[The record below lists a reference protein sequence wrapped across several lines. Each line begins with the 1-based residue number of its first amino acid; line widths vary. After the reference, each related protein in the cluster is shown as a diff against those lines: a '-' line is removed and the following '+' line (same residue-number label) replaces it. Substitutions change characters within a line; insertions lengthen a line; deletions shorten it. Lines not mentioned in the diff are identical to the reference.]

1 MTSLEKYLIRP
12 LDPVFDDILLEKF
25 FCDFVCRYD
34 PWASRQQWAVTIP
47 VALLQGDSS
56 HEILYYSRRRRTE
69 EHFSRL
75 SYVPHKLGEKWA
87 LRRLLLKYPVRNNVN
102 NFKLPGETFLAAAI
116 RLNLVHEGHEG
127 VLAFADARE
136 LLATPAELRTM
147 ISTLMLD
154 GSHFL
159 SIILNED
166 GSPNEANVT
175 SLTDDWCQHAVN
187 REVLYP
193 LRKRLEDIVEFLHEK
208 AEKFAEVD
216 GAVHFGLPA
225 RISRLNYGSL
235 DLSERV
241 RRILQEEQG
250 RWNAR
255 LESEKYN
262 MIRAS
267 LNSEQSTLFEF
278 VQEKIDSNVPGVSW
292 VFANGPAGTGKTFV
306 ADGLLS
312 YVRSKGFIAK
322 ASAATWL
329 AAGNFAGAVS
339 VHNLFGLGVSDGVE
353 RIQCAPSSAREIL
366 LRECRLL
373 VIDELPFLSRIV
385 FEAVFEFVKTLMSQS
400 DDPNLP
406 LHHMVVLTMGDFR
419 QLAPVVVGNASE
431 SSVYEACIASS
442 PRWSTVS
449 QFDFTTLVRQ
459 AQDPEYGAFV
469 QSIGNGGV
477 AIPECD
483 IGSSTRKSKFIAVY
497 GEEVEEQFAKVA
509 GDLIEIPHAQFMCDK
524 QSVVDLV
531 YPDLR
536 GPGLSLSERR
546 CILVCTNKQKDEW
559 NSFVQSQ
566 LPGNCTRLP
575 AGHVVRRGNL
585 SDAEM
590 QNMSKQSVPSGVLEL
605 KVGDVCLVISPVCV
619 EEGGICNN
627 TRVRIEAIHPNLK
640 VIRVKPIGSDSRSY
654 WLPRRWYRN
663 VDMGKH
669 GVIDRLQFPL
679 QLAFAMTV
687 HKAQGQTL
695 EFAAMDCSTPCFAHG
710 QLYVALSRVR
720 KSNSIVFYNSRAED
734 GAGVVCFNIVYRSL
748 LLRRSG
754 AAPVR
759 RRLPEA
765 GLVNACVS
773 LVAAPQRRVRPRFSA
788 E

>member
-1 MTSLEKYLIRP
+1 
-12 LDPVFDDILLEKF
+12 V
-25 FCDFVCRYD
+25 
-34 PWASRQQWAVTIP
+34 
-47 VALLQGDSS
+47 
-56 HEILYYSRRRRTE
+56 RRT
-69 EHFSRL
+69 
-75 SYVPHKLGEKWA
+75 
-87 LRRLLLKYPVRNNVN
+87 VN

-127 VLAFADARE
+127 VLAFADARD

-159 SIILNED
+159 SIIVHED
-166 GSPNEANVT
+166 GAPNESNVI
-175 SLTDDWCQHAVN
+175 SLTDDWCQHALN
-187 REVLYP
+187 REELYP
-193 LRKRLEDIVEFLHEK
+193 ISKRLEDIVEFLHDK

-216 GAVHFGLPA
+216 GAVHFGLPP
-225 RISRLNYGSL
+225 RVGRLNYASL

-241 RRILQEEQG
+241 LRILEEEQQ
-250 RWNAR
+250 RWNVR
-255 LESEKYN
+255 VESQRYN
-262 MIRAS
+262 MIQSNLNDEQRA
-267 LNSEQSTLFEF
+267 LFEF
-278 VQEKIDSNVPGVSW
+278 VQDKIDSNVPGISW

-329 AAGNFAGAVS
+329 AAGNFPGAVS

-353 RIQCAPSSAREIL
+353 RVQCAPSSSREII

-385 FEAVFEFVKTLMSQS
+385 FEAVFEFVKTLSTQS
-400 DDPNLP
+400 ADPALP
-406 LHHMVVLTMGDFR
+406 PHHLVILSMGDFR
-419 QLAPVVVGNASE
+419 QLAPVVVGNISE
-431 SSVYEACIASS
+431 SSVYQACIASS
-442 PRWSTVS
+442 PRWSTVT
-449 QFDFTTLVRQ
+449 QFEFTKLVRQ
-459 AQDPEYGAFV
+459 AEDPDYGAFV
-469 QSIGNGGV
+469 QSIGNGSESIRDCAV
-477 AIPECD
+477 
-483 IGSSTRKSKFIAVY
+483 GSARRKSMLSVIHGDEIA
-497 GEEVEEQFAKVA
+497 EQYANVV
-509 GDLIEIPHAQFMCDK
+509 GDLVQVPHKQFVGEK
-524 QSVVDLV
+524 ETVVNLV

-536 GPGLSLSERR
+536 GAGVSLSQPR
-546 CILVCTNKQKDEW
+546 CILVNTNRQKDEW
-559 NSFVQSQ
+559 NSYVQSQ
-566 LPGNCTRLP
+566 LPGECTRLP

-585 SDAEM
+585 SEPEM
-590 QNMSKQSVPSGVLEL
+590 QNMAKQSIPAGVLEL

-640 VIRVKPIGSDSRSY
+640 VIRVKPIGANSRSY

-663 VDMGKH
+663 IDMGKH

-695 EFAAMDCSTPCFAHG
+695 EFAALDCTTPCFAHG

-720 KSNSIVFYNSRAED
+720 TSNSIVFYNSRVQEGTA
-734 GAGVVCFNIVYRSL
+734 VVCFNIVYRSL
-748 LLRRSG
+748 LLRRAG
-754 AAPVR
+754 NAPVR
-759 RRLPEA
+759 RQMPE
-765 GLVNACVS
+765 GESSSSRSS
-773 LVAAPQRRVRPRFSA
+773 LSAPPQRRVRPRV
-788 E
+788 